1 MFLKPIRVSLSQLED
16 RDQWRGGGVDLQTQ
30 QCKAESAIENSQ
42 KSTPYKISLFLFY
55 GLFVFL
61 ILWIKVLERH
71 AFRIKA

>member
-16 RDQWRGGGVDLQTQ
+16 RDQWGGVDLQTQ
-30 QCKAESAIENSQ
+30 QCKAESRIENSH

-55 GLFVFL
+55 GLFVFF
-61 ILWIKVLERH
+61 ILWIKVLEHH